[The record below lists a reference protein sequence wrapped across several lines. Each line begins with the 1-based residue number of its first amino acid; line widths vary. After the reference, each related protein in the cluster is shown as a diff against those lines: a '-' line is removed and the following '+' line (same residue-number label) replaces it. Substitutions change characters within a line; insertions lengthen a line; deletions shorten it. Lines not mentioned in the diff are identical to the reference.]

1 MSDVR
6 MDLGAPFYPA
16 MLGWAGQSHGRV
28 SLIETE
34 QVHNVS
40 TNKQKPY
47 QSRQEGLNTLKCV
60 LNKHRSEKWK
70 NDGKG
75 GRLY

>member
-16 MLGWAGQSHGRV
+16 MLGWAGQSHGQV

-34 QVHNVS
+34 KVHKVN
-40 TNKQKPY
+40 TNNQKPS
-47 QSRQEGLNTLKCV
+47 QSRNEGLNTLKCV
-60 LNKHRSEKWK
+60 LNELHSEIRKK
-70 NDGKG
+70 DGQG
-75 GRLY
+75 GQLY

>member
-16 MLGWAGQSHGRV
+16 MLGRARQSHGRV

-34 QVHNVS
+34 KVHTVN
-40 TNKQKPY
+40 TNNQKPS
-47 QSRQEGLNTLKCV
+47 QSQKEGLNTLKCV
-60 LNKHRSEKWK
+60 LNEHRSEIRKK
-70 NDGKG
+70 DSQG
-75 GRLY
+75 GQLY